1 MRRVGEDREES
12 IRQRLRNEV
21 RRRGEDVQF
30 ALQRYA
36 MERLLFRLGESRHRE
51 RFVLKGAM
59 LFALWGGSAY
69 RPTRDLDFTGYGA
82 SDSGSVLEAFRE
94 ICTAKSVDDGIL
106 FDVAAMS
113 SEAIRDQSEYVG
125 LRLHLE
131 ATLGSSRI
139 QLQIDIGFGNAIE
152 PPPVDARF
160 PTLLNDPP
168 PRIRAYPQEAV
179 VAEKFHALTV
189 LGERNS
195 RFKDFYDLFVL
206 ASQFPFDAAMLTLA
220 IAATFERRSTGID
233 STLPLGLGSRFYQN
247 LGRSEQ
253 WRAYLSRNRLPGA
266 PSNFATVGDL
276 LQRFLGPLWTALAA
290 GQSIHAN
297 WPPGGPWG

>member
-21 RRRGEDVQF
+21 HRRGEDAQF

-36 MERLLFRLGESRHRE
+36 MERLLFRLGESKHRE

-82 SDSGSVLEAFRE
+82 PDSASVLQAFRE
-94 ICTAKSVDDGIL
+94 ICAARSFDDGL
-106 FDVAAMS
+106 VFDVDAMT

-125 LRLHLE
+125 LRLHLK
-131 ATLGSSRI
+131 AILGSSRI
-139 QLQIDIGFGNAIE
+139 PLQIDIGFGNAIE
-152 PPPVDARF
+152 PHPVDAQF
-160 PTLLNDPP
+160 PTLLDDPP

-179 VAEKFHALTV
+179 VAEKTHALVV

-206 ASQFPFDAAMLTLA
+206 ASQFSFEGARLTLA
-220 IAATFERRSTGID
+220 IATTFERRSTRIEV
-233 STLPLGLGSRFYQN
+233 TLPLGLASRFYQDPA
-247 LGRSEQ
+247 RSEQ
-253 WRAYLSRNRLPGA
+253 WRAYLSRNSLPGA
-266 PSNFATVGDL
+266 PSDFVAVGDL
-276 LQRFLGPLWTALAA
+276 LQRFLAPLWNACAA
-290 GQSIHAN
+290 SQSFNAG
-297 WPPGGPWG
+297 WPRGGPWG